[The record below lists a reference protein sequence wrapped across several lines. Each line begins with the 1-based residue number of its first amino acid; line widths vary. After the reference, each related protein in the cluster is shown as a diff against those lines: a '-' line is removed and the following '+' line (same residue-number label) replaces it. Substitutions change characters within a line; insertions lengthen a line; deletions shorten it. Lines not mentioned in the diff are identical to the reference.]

1 VFLVNA
7 ATLLTVTM
15 IAAAKMCI
23 KINFS

>member
-1 VFLVNA
+1 VFLVKA
-7 ATLLTVTM
+7 APLLTVTM